1 LSLIHDPEA
10 IEARLLLQAI
20 YECYGYDFRGYAPD
34 LMERRVKTALAKSG
48 MKHLGE
54 LLHRVLLEPDYF
66 HALLQDLTVQVS
78 EMFRDPL
85 FYLAFREKVIP
96 VLRTYPHVKIWHA
109 GCATGEEAYTTAILL
124 LEEGLLKRTQ
134 IYATDIDTGALEQA
148 RGGAYSEAQ
157 LSSFE
162 TNYREAGGRA
172 NPEDYYTSAYDGMAF
187 KEVLR
192 KSIVFFQHNLVTDYA
207 LGEMQVIFCRNV
219 LIYFGEELRSR
230 VTRVLAQGLC
240 QGGFLCLGKSEHIP
254 MRWKEFEELAASE
267 RIYRKV
273 AS

>member
-1 LSLIHDPEA
+1 MLPNSDVEA
-10 IEARLLLQAI
+10 IETRLLLQAI
-20 YECYGYDFRGYAPD
+20 YERYGYDFRGYAPD
-34 LMERRVKTALAKSG
+34 LMERRVKTALTKSG

-54 LLHRVLLEPDYF
+54 VLHRALVEPDYF
-66 HALLQDLTVQVS
+66 HALLHDLTVQVS

-85 FYLAFREKVIP
+85 FYLAFRKKVVPI
-96 VLRTYPHVKIWHA
+96 LRTYPHIKIWHA

-134 IYATDIDTGALEQA
+134 IYATDIDMGALEQA
-148 RGGAYSEAQ
+148 RGGAYSPTQ
-157 LSSFE
+157 LANFGS
-162 TNYREAGGRA
+162 NYREAGGRA
-172 NPEDYYTSAYDGMAF
+172 DPADYYTSAYDGMAF

-219 LIYFGEELRSR
+219 LIYFGEELRNR
-230 VTRVLAQGLC
+230 VTSVLVQGLC
-240 QGGFLCLGKSEHIP
+240 DGGFLCLGKSEHIP